1 MNSLGQALPAAGGRA
16 GSPSRRSFNVGNL
29 NRPRSLQLAPIYP
42 PNTGPSAS
50 NFERD
55 LSLDIPA
62 EIEQFALR
70 MDWIGQVKHELV
82 IEYSRIFSYLC
93 SLSNRSD
100 CFLLLIPLRIDTELI
115 NC

>member
-1 MNSLGQALPAAGGRA
+1 MSISNMNSLGQALPAAGGRA
-16 GSPSRRSFNVGNL
+16 GSPSRRTFNVGSM

-70 MDWIGQVKHELV
+70 MDWIGQVKIGRCH
-82 IEYSRIFSYLC
+82 
-93 SLSNRSD
+93 
-100 CFLLLIPLRIDTELI
+100 
-115 NC
+115 

>member
-1 MNSLGQALPAAGGRA
+1 MIDRPRGIDFAAYPFLMSISNMNSLGQALPAAGGRA
-16 GSPSRRSFNVGNL
+16 GSPSRRSFNVGSL

-70 MDWIGQVKHELV
+70 MDWIGQVKSGNYE
-82 IEYSRIFSYLC
+82 
-93 SLSNRSD
+93 
-100 CFLLLIPLRIDTELI
+100 
-115 NC
+115 

>member
-70 MDWIGQVKHELV
+70 MDWIGQVKYRRNHNTNYRRFNRIQSVQLN
-82 IEYSRIFSYLC
+82 IWIGRSRLAFVEA
-93 SLSNRSD
+93 
-100 CFLLLIPLRIDTELI
+100 FA
-115 NC
+115 